1 MDRQVF
7 LEDDEAFVPDEF
19 SDGTQDD
26 MEEFVEHEENFEVR
40 PSISSRGSMG
50 RATRDKKSNL
60 DRLNHNEVTFHFII
74 SDLLITMYTILI

>member
-50 RATRDKKSNL
+50 RATRDKKANFGISKPQRGNIL
-60 DRLNHNEVTFHFII
+60 FYHF
-74 SDLLITMYTILI
+74 